1 MKIVSTTG
9 YWTKSVVNVNYV
21 KAMIPRR
28 QLVNIYLHCIILFLF
43 LSWRLEQNEKST
55 IVRFLALVTTM
66 VTMVDHGND
75 RSNHRSNHRGNNHSN
90 HLGYYDRYYNV
101 NA

>member
-66 VTMVDHGND
+66 VTTVDHGNHRSNDRGND
-75 RSNHRSNHRGNNHSN
+75 RSNHR
-90 HLGYYDRYYNV
+90 GYYDRYYNV